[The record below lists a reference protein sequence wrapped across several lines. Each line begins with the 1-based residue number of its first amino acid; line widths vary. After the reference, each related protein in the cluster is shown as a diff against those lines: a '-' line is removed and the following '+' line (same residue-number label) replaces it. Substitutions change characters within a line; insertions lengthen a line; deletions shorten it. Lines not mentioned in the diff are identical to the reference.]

1 MFDEKSADT
10 SLFNELNSLIK
21 GSGVEIEDINKLIQ
35 QGKFNPT
42 EFLRLIEGVKENGIT
57 REEAYAAFKGAI
69 TDSNI
74 TSKMKDYVAEN
85 NEKNKNSLMSSSE
98 TLINMANDANK
109 RIETIA
115 AKKSKF
121 EEEAK

>member
-1 MFDEKSADT
+1 MK
-10 SLFNELNSLIK
+10 
-21 GSGVEIEDINKLIQ
+21 
-35 QGKFNPT
+35 
-42 EFLRLIEGVKENGIT
+42 
-57 REEAYAAFKGAI
+57 AA
-69 TDSNI
+69 
-74 TSKMKDYVAEN
+74 VVEN